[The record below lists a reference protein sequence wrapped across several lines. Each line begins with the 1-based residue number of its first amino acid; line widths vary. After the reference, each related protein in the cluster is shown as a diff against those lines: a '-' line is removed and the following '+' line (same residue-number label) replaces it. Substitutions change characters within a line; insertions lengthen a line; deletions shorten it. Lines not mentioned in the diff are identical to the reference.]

1 MRQNDKNDKKTKWP
15 GRVLILFSAG
25 AVHCVQT
32 AGKNVHQIEGVGK
45 LSFETGKGIDHF
57 AAVGRGH

>member
-1 MRQNDKNDKKTKWP
+1 MSKRQNGQEGYLSFFQLAQFIVYKPPVKMYIQW
-15 GRVLILFSAG
+15 R
-25 AVHCVQT
+25 
-32 AGKNVHQIEGVGK
+32 EGVGK